1 MLIDYQIF
9 ASSFIEVILL
19 LLIFFKG
26 FIIKASA
33 TISEISATL
42 VSVTAE
48 KVFLQRGQAVARI
61 SGVFLVNSLTASK
74 AIFFLF
80 CELIFIFA
88 RLPPQQSEF
97 SSSKLHFSSR
107 ET

>member
-1 MLIDYQIF
+1 MIIDYQIF

-26 FIIKASA
+26 FIINASA

-42 VSVTAE
+42 VSVTPE
-48 KVFLQRGQAVARI
+48 KVFLHRGHAVARM
-61 SGVFLVNSLTASK
+61 SGLFLVSSIVVSR
-74 AIFFLF
+74 AIFFLSA
-80 CELIFIFA
+80 ELIFMLA

-97 SSSKLHFSSR
+97 PSSNLLFSSLA
-107 ET
+107 T